1 MKTLRIGTRGSILAR
16 AQTGIVA
23 EALQR
28 VHPSLKVS
36 EHVFQTRGDRERNR
50 PLPEIGGK
58 GLFTEE
64 LESALQNHEID
75 AAVHSLKDL
84 PTTLPETLCLAAVP
98 KRACPLDALLSREGL
113 SLEALPPGAR
123 VGTSSLRR
131 AVQLLLLRP
140 DLSVVPLRGNLD
152 TRIRKLREGV
162 VDALVVAAAGLERIN
177 RLDEATE
184 LLSADRM
191 LPAVGQGALAVE
203 CRAEDIEIRH
213 LLAAVHDETTARA
226 VFAERAFLAGLGG
239 GCHVPIAAYA
249 EITESGK
256 MTLTGFVATADGSR
270 SLRGSLV
277 GENPETIGKELARQL
292 LERGAAEI
300 LSGEPR

>member
-1 MKTLRIGTRGSILAR
+1 MKTLRIGTRGSVLAR

-23 EALQR
+23 EALR
-28 VHPSLKVS
+28 RAHPSLRVT

-64 LESALQNHEID
+64 LERALQNNEID

-98 KRACPLDALLSREGL
+98 KRASPLDALLSREG
-113 SLEALPPGAR
+113 SVLEALPSRAR

-131 AVQLLLLRP
+131 AVQLLRLRS
-140 DLSVVPLRGNLD
+140 DLSIVPLRGNLD
-152 TRIRKLREGV
+152 TRIRKLKEGI
-162 VDALVVAAAGLERIN
+162 VDALVVAAAGLERLN
-177 RLDEATE
+177 RLDEAAE
-184 LLSADRM
+184 LLSTDRI

-203 CRAEDIEIRH
+203 CRAEDTETLR

-249 EITESGK
+249 EVVLGGIA
-256 MTLTGFVATADGSR
+256 LTGFVATADGSR
-270 SLRGSLV
+270 SLRGSLF
-277 GENPETIGKELARQL
+277 GEDPEAVGKELAGHL

-300 LSGEPR
+300 LLGVSR